1 MVLTMG
7 KRKRSCINR
16 FNGLP
21 LCAVILD
28 PIALHGLSSIE
39 QKTYLCT
46 LMISVANLSVTF
58 GSRDLF
64 KEISFVMNA
73 KDRIGL
79 VGKNGVGKSTLLKIL
94 AGHQPP
100 TKGAIM
106 TGPGETIGY
115 LPQEISNDSTK
126 TIMDETMTA
135 FDEVLKMEQEI
146 EHINEQLATRE
157 DYESD
162 DYMEMI
168 NRLSDCHE
176 RVHTLGAGKME
187 SEVIKTLKGL
197 GFSDADMVRPMTE
210 FSGGWQMRVELAKLL
225 LQKPSLL
232 LLDEPTNHLDIESI
246 LWLEQV
252 FINYPGA
259 LLMVSHDRAFLDNVT
274 NRTIEIV
281 FGKIYDYKANY
292 TKFFELREERLEQ
305 QQNAYKNQQR
315 YIAQQERFIERFK
328 AKASKATQAKSAQK
342 QLDKVERIEF
352 DDLDNSSIQF
362 HFPKAPRS
370 GDVVLR
376 AEQLNKSYGT
386 KEILKNLIF
395 DITRGERVAFVG
407 KNGMGK
413 STLVKMIN
421 GETDA
426 QGILKIGHNVE
437 IGYYAQIQEK
447 TLNENRTVIQTIEDV
462 ATHEWT
468 NQARV
473 RGLLGAFLFG
483 EEEID
488 KKVKVLSGGE
498 KSRLALARMLLRPV
512 NLLILDE
519 PTNHLDIA
527 SKEVLKEALLR
538 YDGTLI
544 LVSHDRDFLQGLTNK
559 TFEFTNKRIVEH
571 YGDIQVFLD
580 SHAVDSFRDFET
592 SKDKDKA
599 LKAQAFGKAT
609 PAANETAAKDAQKK
623 EQEKDLRKL
632 KNELKQEEDSIERLE
647 KEIAGIL
654 VQLQDPELF
663 KDDSKSKQ
671 VVKKH
676 DDLKQQLAKSMKRW
690 EELGVQLEGA

>member
-1 MVLTMG
+1 
-7 KRKRSCINR
+7 
-16 FNGLP
+16 
-21 LCAVILD
+21 
-28 PIALHGLSSIE
+28 
-39 QKTYLCT
+39 
-46 LMISVANLSVTF
+46 MISVANLSVTF

-146 EHINEQLATRE
+146 ESINEQLATRE

-197 GFSDADMVRPMTE
+197 GFSDADMLRPMTE

-580 SHAVDSFRDFET
+580 SHAVESFRDFET

-599 LKAQAFGKAT
+599 LKSQAFGKSSPNDNAV
-609 PAANETAAKDAQKK
+609 KDDQNQKK
-623 EQEKDLRKL
+623 EQDKELKKL
-632 KNELKQEEDSIERLE
+632 KNELKLEEDTIERLE

-663 KDDSKSKQ
+663 KDEAKSKL

-676 DDLKQQLAKSMKRW
+676 DDLKQQLAKSMKHW
-690 EELGVQLEGA
+690 EELGVQLEGL

>member
-1 MVLTMG
+1 
-7 KRKRSCINR
+7 
-16 FNGLP
+16 
-21 LCAVILD
+21 
-28 PIALHGLSSIE
+28 
-39 QKTYLCT
+39 
-46 LMISVANLSVTF
+46 MISVANLSVTF

-64 KEISFVMNA
+64 KELNFVINP
-73 KDRIGL
+73 KDRVGL
-79 VGKNGVGKSTLLKIL
+79 VGKNGVGKSTLLKIV
-94 AGHQPP
+94 AGQQTP
-100 TKGAIM
+100 TKGSIM
-106 TGPGETIGY
+106 CGPGETIGY
-115 LPQEISNDSTK
+115 LPQEVSNDSTK

-135 FDEVLKMEQEI
+135 FDEVLQMELEI
-146 EHINEQLATRE
+146 ERINEQLATRE
-157 DYESD
+157 DYDSD

-187 SEVIKTLKGL
+187 SEVIKMLKGL
-197 GFSDADMVRPMTE
+197 GFSDADMQRPMTE
-210 FSGGWQMRVELAKLL
+210 FSGGWQMRVELAKLI
-225 LQKPSLL
+225 LQKPTLL

-259 LLMVSHDRAFLDNVT
+259 IMMVSHDRAFLDNIT

-281 FGKIYDYKANY
+281 FGKIYDYKTNY
-292 TKFFELREERLEQ
+292 SKFFELREERLEQ

-352 DDLDNSSIQF
+352 DELDTSSIQF

-376 AEQLNKSYGT
+376 AEKLSKSYGP
-386 KEILKNLIF
+386 KDILKDLTF

-421 GETDA
+421 GETDFN
-426 QGILKIGHNVE
+426 GMLKIGHNVE

-447 TLNENRTVIQTIEDV
+447 TLNENRTVLQTIEDE

-473 RGLLGAFLFG
+473 RGLLGVFLFG

-498 KSRLALARMLLRPV
+498 KSRLALARMLLKPV

-571 YGDIQVFLD
+571 YGEIQVFLD
-580 SHAVDSFRDFET
+580 SHAVDSFRDFEA

-599 LKAQAFGKAT
+599 LKNQAFGKSS
-609 PAANETAAKDAQKK
+609 PNDNAAKDDQQQKK
-623 EQEKDLRKL
+623 DQEKELRKL
-632 KNELKQEEDSIERLE
+632 KNEMKQEEDNIDRLE
-647 KEIAGIL
+647 KEIAAIL

-663 KDDSKSKQ
+663 KDEAKSKL
-671 VVKKH
+671 VVQKH
-676 DDLKQQLAKSMKRW
+676 DELKQQLTKSMKRW
-690 EELGVQLEGA
+690 EEVGEQLEGM